1 MSLSA
6 AKRSLLPQGDVIG
19 KAAALRPCDS
29 DVCPE
34 YAGTVQ
40 KPDVAASEQSRTG
53 IRVCGG
59 NQRNAPVCGAKH
71 GIRIARPADLV
82 TDRDLR
88 RHAADRNL
96 QPDVPRV
103 TGENIQV
110 QLRSGERGCQ
120 FAAGIHRNG
129 APPLCRL
136 PRDGAEQGRLSD
148 PGGA

>member
-110 QLRSGERGCQ
+110 QLRSGERGCSSPRVSTATVRHR
-120 FAAGIHRNG
+120 FAASRVT
-129 APPLCRL
+129 ARSRVVFPT
-136 PRDGAEQGRLSD
+136 